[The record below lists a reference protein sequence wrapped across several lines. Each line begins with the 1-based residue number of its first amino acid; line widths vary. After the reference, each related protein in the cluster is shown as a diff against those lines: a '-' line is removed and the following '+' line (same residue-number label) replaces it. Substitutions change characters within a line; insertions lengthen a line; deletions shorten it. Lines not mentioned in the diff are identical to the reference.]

1 MICIIA
7 NDSRMVRS
15 SRTIPH
21 AASAAGTNSFSYDCN
36 GNMTS
41 RNIGGQNYTL
51 TYDAENRLTAV
62 SGATTATFVYDGDG
76 NRVKG
81 TAGGV
86 TT

>member
-1 MICIIA
+1 MW
-7 NDSRMVRS
+7 S

-21 AASAAGTNSFSYDCN
+21 AISQAGATSYGYDCN

-81 TAGGV
+81 TAGGM